1 MICIGYEVRKK
12 RRSQLKLMELKE
24 RQYLEKQV
32 ILKDIEEIL
41 SIMLRRPE
49 IADNLEK
56 RIIHLYNEFQNL
68 PGDNPPMFTDI
79 KHTNNNELQQLKELF
94 NRILENNSLK

>member
-1 MICIGYEVRKK
+1 
-12 RRSQLKLMELKE
+12 MELKE
-24 RQYLEKQV
+24 RQYLEKQG

-41 SIMLRRPE
+41 GIMLRRTE

-56 RIIHLYNEFQNL
+56 RIVHLYKEYQNL

-79 KHTNNNELQQLKELF
+79 KHTNNDERQQMQELL
-94 NRILENNSLK
+94 NRILENNTLK